1 MARTWQTGE
10 VIRRLAEADRD
21 ELRELVEDA
30 GDEAA
35 EALAEWVRKGNGPK
49 SLYDAMMRF
58 TTAPDHSFDL
68 VDWEAVVEWIR
79 QGMEDD
85 EDEAV

>member
-1 MARTWQTGE
+1 MSKTWQTAE
-10 VIRRLAEADRD
+10 VIRRLAEADQD
-21 ELRELVEDA
+21 EIQELVDDA

-35 EALAEWVRKGNGPK
+35 EALRRWVRAGNGPK

-58 TTAPDHSFDL
+58 TTDPDHSFDL
-68 VDWEAVVEWIR
+68 VDWEAVVDWICE
-79 QGMEDD
+79 GMED